1 MRNALI
7 VGLLGLSAFVGGASA
22 ASAQETGLDALHE
35 QRREG
40 NRICMVSHTHNGSSP
55 ANMNSR
61 KAAEDAAIKDWVGFT
76 TWEYGTPW
84 GSYKLATGKKMNCS
98 KTTTSTWSC
107 NVEARACK
115 PAAPAR
121 RAKRPS

>member
-7 VGLLGLSAFVGGASA
+7 LGLLSLSAFVGAPA

-40 NRICMVSHTHNGSSP
+40 NRICMVSHYHNGSSSS
-55 ANMNSR
+55 NMDSR
-61 KAAEDAAIKDWVGFT
+61 KAAEASAIKDWVGFT

-84 GSYKLATGKKMNCS
+84 GSYKLAASKKMDCS
-98 KTTTSTWSC
+98 KSTTSTWSC
-107 NVEARACK
+107 KVEARACK
-115 PAAPAR
+115 PVPR
-121 RAKRPS
+121 RR